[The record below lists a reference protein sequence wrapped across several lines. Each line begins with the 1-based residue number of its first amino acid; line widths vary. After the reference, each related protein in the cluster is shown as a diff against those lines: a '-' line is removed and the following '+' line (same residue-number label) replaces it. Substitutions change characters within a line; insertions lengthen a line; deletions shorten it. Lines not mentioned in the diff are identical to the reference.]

1 MTLTSLTNYAGFRRR
16 FLAWLI
22 DDVIFLLLATAL
34 GFMVFGKHYFQ
45 GPNEQAIFDAFTTQD
60 YRALFSE
67 VSKESSV
74 AMLDS
79 FTDHFLPAV
88 ITVWCWIKF
97 MATPGKLLMSCH
109 VVDAKTGNRISVLQA
124 ILRYFGYIISLLSL
138 CLGFLW
144 IIWDKRKQGFH
155 DKIAGTV
162 VIQDADDLSQYSL
175 SELAEQA

>member
-1 MTLTSLTNYAGFRRR
+1 
-16 FLAWLI
+16 
-22 DDVIFLLLATAL
+22 
-34 GFMVFGKHYFQ
+34 
-45 GPNEQAIFDAFTTQD
+45 
-60 YRALFSE
+60 
-67 VSKESSV
+67 
-74 AMLDS
+74 
-79 FTDHFLPAV
+79 
-88 ITVWCWIKF
+88 